1 MRETSLVGAPRLF
14 LTTSA
19 PQEPETRRVAASFH
33 AMQVILFCCPPV
45 GALDR
50 HLPRAGVVG
59 VDGAVVVAHR
69 QVPIVT
75 GEGVS
80 REMECT

>member
-1 MRETSLVGAPRLF
+1 
-14 LTTSA
+14 
-19 PQEPETRRVAASFH
+19 
-33 AMQVILFCCPPV
+33 MQVILFCCPPV